1 MAIFERI
8 VTTYNDKGSK
18 QALKDLNK
26 LEESFVNAG
35 KTIAKAF
42 GAAALATAALA
53 IKVGKDAVQG
63 AIEDEKA
70 QSALAIALRNTA
82 NATDDQIASTSRY
95 LDQLELQ
102 VGINNNELI
111 PSYQKLVQATGDL
124 AQAQNLQNLAL
135 DISAGTGKSLG
146 AVTDGLVR
154 AIGGN
159 IGALKR
165 LGIPLDDSIIKSK
178 DLNAALQTLS
188 TTFAGQ
194 AEKRAGTFGFQLE
207 RLRLQFDQTL
217 DALGY
222 ALIPVLQDLAEMIR
236 TEVLPAFDAFIAQHK
251 DEIAQA
257 LKDFVKFSINAATA
271 LGKMFK
277 VMSENIGVVKAL
289 GSLLIGV
296 FVGAKVA
303 AAIGLITSAL
313 KLLNP
318 AMRVTAAQTTAAG
331 TGMALLTGGVSARA
345 AVAGLIA
352 FAGTAILVNKQ
363 LSNMAKGF
371 GDTTKAITQQSQVVK
386 GHLADLQRI
395 EASVNKINKTTGF
408 DSTVKDTQEAINLE
422 ASRLNLL
429 REGRIEEAA
438 KVKARQEEREA
449 LSKAI
454 EEAKRYQ
461 DILQALADA
470 QITNEEIITL
480 AAKWNVT
487 TEAVKN
493 YIATFFA
500 LGDGKIDKTE
510 IELLAAAWGMTKEQ
524 VEKYLDFV
532 KAVKDGKL
540 SSEEIQALQDKWGMT
555 VREIEQYADF
565 VIALQ
570 DYKISNEE
578 VAALGKAWGLT
589 DAEVLKYL
597 ETIGV
602 PFDYK
607 GKHIDPVNG
616 IEKAWVDTKGAV
628 DAYIT
633 SLGDADTALATL
645 ATNAA
650 SNAAVVQSAL
660 DSATLSAEALA
671 VAAGGALDIAAQA
684 QAAADAA
691 IATANSAQVAAEV
704 ARASA
709 EAAAAAIAAA
719 EAAAAAAASA
729 RGAIPPI
736 IPPDASP
743 DAGTGG
749 VVGSGGFIPGSGG
762 DPIVNIT
769 VNGSVISESDL
780 IETVREGVLG
790 GYLSGRVITTNPTA
804 L

>member
-53 IKVGKDAVQG
+53 VKVGKDAVQG

-70 QSALAIALRNTA
+70 QVALATALRNTA
-82 NATDDQIASTSRY
+82 NATDAQIASTSRY

-102 VGINNNELI
+102 VGINNNELM

-194 AEKRAGTFGFQLE
+194 AEKRANTFGFQLE
-207 RLRLQFDQTL
+207 RLRLQFDQTI

-236 TEVLPAFDAFIAQHK
+236 TEVLPAFDAFITQNK

-257 LKDFVKFSINAATA
+257 LKDFIKFSINAATA

-277 VMSENIGVVKAL
+277 VMSQNIGVVKAL

-318 AMRVTAAQTTAAG
+318 IMRVTAAQTTAAG

-345 AVAGLIA
+345 AVAGLLA

-363 LSNMAKGF
+363 LTDMAKGF
-371 GDTTKAITQQSQVVK
+371 GDTSKAVTQQSQVVK
-386 GHLADLQRI
+386 GHLADLERLAA
-395 EASVNKINKTTGF
+395 EINK
-408 DSTVKDTQEAINLE
+408 VKGKGVGDDIKNTQEAINLE

-429 REGRIEEAA
+429 REGKIEEAA
-438 KVKARQEEREA
+438 RVAARQAEKQALTVAIAEA
-449 LSKAI
+449 T
-454 EEAKRYQ
+454 RYQ
-461 DILQALADA
+461 DVLQVISD
-470 QITNEEIITL
+470 QKISSEEIAVL
-480 AAKWNVT
+480 AAKWGVT
-487 TEAVKN
+487 TEAVNN
-493 YIATFFA
+493 YLARFFA
-500 LGDGKIDKTE
+500 VADGKIEKTE
-510 IELLAAAWGMTKEQ
+510 IDILAAAWGMTAEQ
-524 VEKYLDFV
+524 VQKYLDFV
-532 KAVKDGKL
+532 QAVKDGKL
-540 SSEEIQALQDKWGMT
+540 SPEEIKALQDKWGMT
-555 VREIEQYADF
+555 VGEIRQYADF
-565 VIALQ
+565 VKALQ
-570 DYKISNEE
+570 DFKISDEE
-578 VAALGKAWGLT
+578 INALGKAWGLSN
-589 DAEVLKYL
+589 AEVLAYL
-597 ETIGV
+597 EKIGV
-602 PFDYK
+602 PFDYQ
-607 GKHIDPVNG
+607 GKFIDPVNG
-616 IEKAWVDTKGAV
+616 INKAWVDTTGAV
-628 DAYIT
+628 DAYIK
-633 SLGDADTALATL
+633 SVGNADTALATL
-645 ATNAA
+645 TTNASTNAA
-650 SNAAVVQSAL
+650 TVKSAL
-660 DSATLSAEALA
+660 DGATLSAGALA
-671 VAAGGALDIAAQA
+671 TAADGALTIANTA

-691 IATANSAQVAAEV
+691 IATANAAQVAAEV

-709 EAAAAAIAAA
+709 EAAAAAILAA
-719 EAAAAAAASA
+719 EAAKAAADA
-729 RGAIPPI
+729 GLPLI
-736 IPPDASP
+736 ISP
-743 DAGTGG
+743 DSTTDIGGASIADSPGLAGSTGG
-749 VVGSGGFIPGSGG
+749 GTT
-762 DPIVNIT
+762 VNIT
-769 VNGSVISESDL
+769 VTGSVISEGDL